1 MLLHGCIGYGDAA
14 RLYTTVADTV
24 AEAAVTSGYLVSS
37 PSVSNSRR
45 VSREIL
51 GALPLIKLPFHAAG
65 QAGRATAVLVPNV
78 PSISAEDLPRH
89 LAPM

>member
-37 PSVSNSRR
+37 PSSNSRR

-51 GALPLIKLPFHAAG
+51 GALPLMKLPVRATG

>member
-1 MLLHGCIGYGDAA
+1 MYGDAA
-14 RLYTTVADTV
+14 RLYHCVADAV

-78 PSISAEDLPRH
+78 PGISAEDLPRH